1 MIVIYFSEQFVIII
15 PDYPKNDF
23 VQVQIFQMNGRT
35 DSADQPVSSLGVH
48 SHLEFT
54 YDVQ

>member
-15 PDYPKNDF
+15 PDYPKKDF
-23 VQVQIFQMNGRT
+23 VPVQIFQMNGRT